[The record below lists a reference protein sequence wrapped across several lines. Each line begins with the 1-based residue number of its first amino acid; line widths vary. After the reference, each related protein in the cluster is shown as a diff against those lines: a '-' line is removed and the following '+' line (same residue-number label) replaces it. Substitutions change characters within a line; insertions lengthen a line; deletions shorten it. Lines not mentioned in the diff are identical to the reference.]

1 MFEKK
6 SDIRRAA
13 REEVIAKAEAQG
25 LAQGMEK
32 GIEQGM
38 EIGIEQGFER
48 GIVQGRQQ
56 GERETME
63 RIRSDLRKHGVHLTA
78 EQEQALF
85 NGDRR

>member
-6 SDIRRAA
+6 SEIRQAA

-25 LAQGMEK
+25 LEK
-32 GIEQGM
+32 GIEK
-38 EIGIEQGFER
+38 

-56 GERETME
+56 GERETVE
-63 RIRSDLRKHGVHLTA
+63 RIKSDLRKHGVQLTA

-85 NGDRR
+85 NGHRR